1 MKNTV
6 YISDLDGTLLTSDA
20 EISAKSDEIINRL
33 ISKGMLFTVATARSV
48 SSSKRILSCL
58 DLNLPVVLMNGVF
71 IADIK
76 SGRVIESVP
85 IEKNTAL
92 KIIEIFK
99 SFNVSPFMYC
109 AEGDMLDVVFEII
122 DSKQNEMFYKRREK
136 QYYRRFEQVE
146 KLTPPDNGECVYFN
160 IVDSYSRLK
169 PLADKLRSVKGVSV
183 AFYEDTYLEDSW
195 FLEVFSSKASK
206 CSGMLRIKEM
216 TGAERAVV
224 FGDNL
229 NDISMFECADES
241 FAVSE
246 AVPQLKKIATGV
258 IGSHDEDA
266 VAKHLEKIF
275 EYR

>member
-1 MKNTV
+1 MKKTV

-20 EISAKSDEIINRL
+20 EISAKSAEIINRL

-109 AEGDMLDVVFEII
+109 AEGDMLDVVFEKI
-122 DSKQNEMFYKRREK
+122 DSKQNEMFYKGGKSSITDALSRWRSSPARQRK
-136 QYYRRFEQVE
+136 
-146 KLTPPDNGECVYFN
+146 CVYFN

-275 EYR
+275 ENR